1 MDREHQTTLL
11 QEHAGQAVMRLWE
24 AIWDVINADA
34 VQPFDDKSG
43 QAKSYNIDKGAVKSA
58 LDRREGR
65 IVQASDFR
73 QRINLLNK
81 AFKAGDKNQSSP
93 LNVKVTTTKSGRLRM
108 IWNVDT
114 QKSLARVVDGN
125 LDIITENYTESDS
138 YDAPLEPFKI
148 LVSHAHED
156 EESEKIK
163 DQFVKKLRFYFENC
177 PKPHHENKWEIIYDK
192 DDVKGTET
200 FPEFIRTHAS
210 TAKYAIFLT
219 SDKWRRS
226 EPCREE
232 LGYFWDGKER
242 RPGRISLFLEFSNEW
257 EEMGGIAN
265 WIKWKFKHRNLLS
278 FWNHKEPDRNNQL
291 IESIRA
297 ELLSPATSS
306 KSGPPESVTQQKRIE
321 KDRTFTPGD
330 DPDHTMTYR
339 VQQQKLLEENIK
351 VTGADAYTQDHGER
365 YSLQAMLWHW
375 LKGGKQ
381 NKKKDLPALGGR
393 LLVLLGDFGMG
404 KTTNLQYFTRS
415 LLDKRKK
422 DPSLPLPIYLDM
434 RRMVHLITE
443 AGSAS
448 PHLQDLI
455 AAGLKLDTPEQD
467 QSHIKDYMNY
477 IRTKPSVVIFD
488 GLDEIGN
495 QIGEPQA
502 RLLFQQL
509 LDIIPNDIW
518 IKDSRDSKPDY
529 STCPTRLMLSCRTH
543 FFRDTEAET
552 AALTGNYRHILS
564 DQSRASLWSRL
575 YLAPF
580 TLNQIK
586 SWLEK
591 NIGTEEGAMAFE
603 KMQEIHD
610 LLGMAERPILLR
622 LINEILPS
630 LATQHQ
636 QGGKIKTATIYELV
650 FRRVIERDQPV
661 KKLKM
666 SLAEKQHVLSGLAE
680 NLWRRKDKSLSV
692 DRLDDWFAEQGRMV
706 TAYKGD
712 IWVQE
717 REQLLTELY
726 NANLLVREGE
736 KHFRFAHSSF
746 YEYFLARSLWTSL
759 VEGRFDDKPLP
770 SISQETVTFFHE
782 LYLLC
787 EETQERIAIIRNLR
801 TILKSPTMPHDNRQ
815 FWANLILGG
824 EAIALT
830 DFDFSGLDLRKLHIN
845 NREIRECSFSNTT
858 LTGLKIEHVKF
869 DSCDFEG
876 SLMGS
881 GDYRNCIF
889 RNCTGTPAHIE
900 SSQFQSCIFDPANSF
915 DKIRFHRD
923 CAGLTLSSP
932 SAPGKLYFSTGHEVF
947 VNSAVFSPDGQYIL
961 TASADQTARLWE
973 KASGRHIMTYRGH
986 EDWVISAVFSPDG
999 QYILTASDD
1008 NTAQLWETASGK
1020 NIMTYHGHEGWVR
1033 SAVFSPD
1040 GEYILTASHDNTARL
1055 WERESGKEIM
1065 TYHGHEGWVRSAV
1078 FSPDGN
1084 HILTASDDNTARLWD
1099 RSSGKEIMIYHGH
1112 KSWVRSAVFSPDGKH
1127 ILTASRDHTARLWE
1141 RSSGKQIMTYRGHEE
1156 WVRSAVFSPDGN
1168 YILTASDDQT
1178 ARLWEKASGKH
1189 IMTYHG
1195 HKDDLNSAVFSPDG
1209 NHILTASN
1217 DRTARLW
1224 DRSSGKELITYRGHE
1239 DWVRSVAFSPDGQ
1252 YILTASDDNTAR
1264 LWETASG
1271 KNIIT
1276 YRGHERSVRSAVFSP
1291 DGQHILTA
1299 SFDGTARLWETAS
1312 GRHIMT
1318 YHGHKDDVNSAV
1330 FSPDGNHI
1338 LTASDDN
1345 TARLWETASGKN
1357 IMIYRG
1363 HGNSVKSAVFSP
1375 DAQHILTA
1383 SADKTARLWDRS
1395 SGKEI
1400 MIYRGHEDWVNSA
1413 VFSPDGEHILTLS
1426 FDETARLWEKAS
1438 GREIKSMSL
1447 EEGEEL
1453 MKLWGKQTPPTPR
1466 KESLDYQGGHFSLHD
1481 ADGSMLWQ
1489 SWHLDE
1495 GWVAVN
1501 EEGEILRASPE
1512 AWPYII
1518 HIVPDKKTGLLK
1530 AYPAQT
1536 HPDWDKLTRDNKD
1549 T

>member
-1 MDREHQTTLL
+1 MDREQQTKLL
-11 QEHAGQAVMRLWE
+11 KEHAGQAVMRLWE
-24 AIWDVINADA
+24 AIWDVINAHD
-34 VQPFDDKSG
+34 VKPVDDESG
-43 QAKSYNIDKGAVKSA
+43 QAKSYNIDKEAVKSA

-65 IVQASDFR
+65 IVQANDFR
-73 QRINLLNK
+73 QRVSLLNK
-81 AFKAGDKNQSSP
+81 AFKEGDKNQVSE

-114 QKSLARVVDGN
+114 QKSLSRVVDGN
-125 LDIITENYTESDS
+125 LDSDPKVYTKSS
-138 YDAPLEPFKI
+138 VYDPNLEPFKI
-148 LVSHAHED
+148 LISHAHED

-163 DQFVKKLRFYFENC
+163 DAFVKKLRFYFKNC
-177 PKPHHENKWEIIYDK
+177 PKPYHENKWEIIYDK

-219 SDKWRRS
+219 SDKWRNS
-226 EPCREE
+226 KPCTKE
-232 LGYFWDGKER
+232 LGYFWDGQER

-339 VQQQKLLEENIK
+339 VQQQKLSEENTK
-351 VTGADAYTQDHGER
+351 VTGADAYTTDQDER

-375 LKGGKQ
+375 LTGEKQ
-381 NKKKDLPALGGR
+381 KQDLPTLGGR

-415 LLDKRKK
+415 LLEERQKT
-422 DPSLPLPIYLDM
+422 PNLPLPIYLDM
-434 RRMVHLITE
+434 RRMVRLIAE
-443 AGSAS
+443 AGSVR

-455 AAGLKLDTPEQD
+455 AAGLKLDRPEQD

-518 IKDSRDSKPDY
+518 IQDSRASKPDY
-529 STCPTRLMLSCRTH
+529 SACPTRLMLSCRTH
-543 FFRDTEAET
+543 FFRDTEAEI
-552 AALTGNYRHILS
+552 AALTGNYRHLLS
-564 DQSRASLWSRL
+564 NKSGGSLWSRL
-575 YLAPF
+575 YVAPF

-591 NIGTEEGAMAFE
+591 NIGAEEGEMAFE
-603 KMQEIHD
+603 TMKDIHD
-610 LLGMAERPILLR
+610 LPGMAERPILLR
-622 LINEILPS
+622 LISDILPS
-630 LATQHQ
+630 LITHHQ
-636 QGGKIKTATIYELV
+636 QGGKINTATIYELV

-666 SLAEKQHVLSGLAE
+666 SLQEKQHVLSGLAE
-680 NLWRRKDKSLSV
+680 NLWRREDKSLSV
-692 DRLDDWFAEQGRMV
+692 DRLDDWFAEQGRMF

-736 KHFRFAHSSF
+736 KYFRFVHSSF

-782 LYLLC
+782 LYILC
-787 EETQERIAIIRNLR
+787 DEAQDRQAVLQNLQL
-801 TILKSPTMPHDNRQ
+801 ILKSPTMPHDNRQ

-824 EAIALT
+824 EEIALT

-915 DKIRFHRD
+915 DKIRFHYD

-932 SAPGKLYFSTGHEVF
+932 SVTGKLSCSTGHEDALNSAVF
-947 VNSAVFSPDGQYIL
+947 SPDGQYILTASDDSTVRLWEQASGKPIMTYRGHERSVNSAVFSPDGQYIL
-961 TASADQTARLWE
+961 TASDDQTARLWE
-973 KASGRHIMTYRGH
+973 R
-986 EDWVISAVFSPDG
+986 
-999 QYILTASDD
+999 
-1008 NTAQLWETASGK
+1008 ASGK
-1020 NIMTYHGHEGWVR
+1020 
-1033 SAVFSPD
+1033 
-1040 GEYILTASHDNTARL
+1040 
-1055 WERESGKEIM
+1055 
-1065 TYHGHEGWVRSAV
+1065 
-1078 FSPDGN
+1078 
-1084 HILTASDDNTARLWD
+1084 HIIT
-1099 RSSGKEIMIYHGH
+1099 YHGH

-1127 ILTASRDHTARLWE
+1127 ILTAS
-1141 RSSGKQIMTYRGHEE
+1141 
-1156 WVRSAVFSPDGN
+1156 
-1168 YILTASDDQT
+1168 DDKT
-1178 ARLWEKASGKH
+1178 ARLWEKASGNN
-1189 IMTYHG
+1189 IMTYRR
-1195 HKDDLNSAVFSPDG
+1195 HKGRVNSAVFSPDG
-1209 NHILTASN
+1209 EYILTASF
-1217 DRTARLW
+1217 DDTARLW
-1224 DRSSGKELITYRGHE
+1224 DRSSGKEIMVYRGHK
-1239 DWVRSVAFSPDGQ
+1239 DDVNSAVFSPDGQ
-1252 YILTASDDNTAR
+1252 YILTASDDHTAQ
-1264 LWETASG
+1264 LWEKASG

-1276 YRGHERSVRSAVFSP
+1276 YRGHERYVS
-1291 DGQHILTA
+1291 
-1299 SFDGTARLWETAS
+1299 
-1312 GRHIMT
+1312 
-1318 YHGHKDDVNSAV
+1318 SAV

-1338 LTASDDN
+1338 LTASDDQ
-1345 TARLWETASGKN
+1345 TARLWETASGKF
-1357 IMIYRG
+1357 IMYCGHERSVRSVAFSPDEEHILTASYDNTARLWAKASGKNTLTYRG
-1363 HGNSVKSAVFSP
+1363 HIGRVNEAVFSP
-1375 DAQHILTA
+1375 DGDHILIV
-1383 SADKTARLWDRS
+1383 SDDKTARLWER
-1395 SGKEI
+1395 
-1400 MIYRGHEDWVNSA
+1400 
-1413 VFSPDGEHILTLS
+1413 
-1426 FDETARLWEKAS
+1426 AS
-1438 GREIKSMSL
+1438 GRQVKSMSHR
-1447 EEGEEL
+1447 ESEEL
-1453 MKLWGKQTPPTPR
+1453 RRLWATQEPSPPR
-1466 KESLDYQGGHFSLHD
+1466 KEKLEWQGGQFSLHD
-1481 ADGSMLWQ
+1481 ADGNMLWQ

-1495 GWVAVN
+1495 GWMVAN
-1501 EEGEILRASPE
+1501 KEGEILRASPE
-1512 AWPYII
+1512 AWPYIS
-1518 HIVPDKKTGLLK
+1518 HIAHDEKTGLPR

-1536 HPDWDKLTRDNKD
+1536 HPYWNKLTRDNKD

>member
-1 MDREHQTTLL
+1 MDREQQTKLL
-11 QEHAGQAVMRLWE
+11 KEHAGQAVMRLWE
-24 AIWDVINADA
+24 AIWDVIDADA

-43 QAKSYNIDKGAVKSA
+43 QAKSYNIDKEAVKSA

-65 IVQASDFR
+65 IVQANDFR
-73 QRINLLNK
+73 QRVNLLNK
-81 AFKAGDKNQSSP
+81 AFEAGDKNQGSA

-148 LVSHAHED
+148 LISHAHED

-200 FPEFIRTHAS
+200 FPEFIQTHAS

-219 SDKWRRS
+219 SDKWHNS
-226 EPCREE
+226 KPCQEE
-232 LGYFWDGKER
+232 LDYFWDGEAR

-257 EEMGGIAN
+257 QEMGGIAN
-265 WIKWKFKHRNLLS
+265 WIKWKFEHENLLS
-278 FWNHKEPDRNNQL
+278 FWEQGTQDNKNRFIQ
-291 IESIRA
+291 SIRDQF
-297 ELLSPATSS
+297 LSSAASS
-306 KSGPPESVTQQKRIE
+306 KSGPPESVMQQKRIVE
-321 KDRTFTPGD
+321 ERKFTPGD
-330 DPDHTMTYR
+330 DPDYTITYR
-339 VQQQKLLEENIK
+339 AQKQKLPEND
-351 VTGADAYTQDHGER
+351 TEFENADAYTQDQGER
-365 YSLQAMLWHW
+365 YSLQAMFWYW
-375 LKGGKQ
+375 LTGEKQ
-381 NKKKDLPALGGR
+381 KQDLPTLGGR

-434 RRMVHLITE
+434 RRMVRLIAE
-443 AGSAS
+443 AGSAP

-455 AAGLKLDTPEQD
+455 AAGLKLDRPEQD

-518 IKDSRDSKPDY
+518 IKDSRASKPDY
-529 STCPTRLMLSCRTH
+529 RACPTRLMLSCRTH

-552 AALTGNYRHILS
+552 AALTGNYRHLLS

-586 SWLEK
+586 SWLKK
-591 NIGTEEGAMAFE
+591 NIGPKEGAMAFE
-603 KMQEIHD
+603 TMKEIHD
-610 LLGMAERPILLR
+610 LPGMAKRPILLR
-622 LINEILPS
+622 LISDILPS

-636 QGGKIKTATIYELV
+636 QGGKINTATIYELV

-680 NLWRRKDKSLSV
+680 NLWRRESKSLSV
-692 DRLDDWFAEQGRMV
+692 DRLDDWFTEQGRMF

-736 KHFRFAHSSF
+736 KYFRFAHSSF
-746 YEYFLARSLWTSL
+746 YEYFLARSLWTGLLRSQ
-759 VEGRFDDKPLP
+759 FDEKPLP
-770 SISQETVTFFHE
+770 SISKETVTFFHE
-782 LYLLC
+782 LYILC
-787 EETQERIAIIRNLR
+787 DEAQDRQAVLQNLQL
-801 TILKSPTMPHDNRQ
+801 ILKSPTMPRDNRQ

-824 EAIALT
+824 EEIALT
-830 DFDFSGLDLRKLHIN
+830 DFDFSGLDLRKLRAD
-845 NREIRECSFSNTT
+845 NREISDCRFSNAT
-858 LTGLKIEHVKF
+858 LTGLKLQHVKF

-932 SAPGKLYFSTGHEVF
+932 SAPGKLYCSIGHEHAL
-947 VNSAVFSPDGQYIL
+947 NSAVFSPDGQYIL

-973 KASGRHIMTYRGH
+973 QASGKEIMTYRGH
-986 EDWVISAVFSPDG
+986 ERSV
-999 QYILTASDD
+999 
-1008 NTAQLWETASGK
+1008 N
-1020 NIMTYHGHEGWVR
+1020 

-1040 GEYILTASHDNTARL
+1040 GEYILTASHDQ
-1055 WERESGKEIM
+1055 
-1065 TYHGHEGWVRSAV
+1065 
-1078 FSPDGN
+1078 
-1084 HILTASDDNTARLWD
+1084 
-1099 RSSGKEIMIYHGH
+1099 
-1112 KSWVRSAVFSPDGKH
+1112 
-1127 ILTASRDHTARLWE
+1127 TARLWE
-1141 RSSGKQIMTYRGHEE
+1141 RSSGKQIMTYRGHEF
-1156 WVRSAVFSPDGN
+1156 WVRSAVFSPDGE
-1168 YILTASDDQT
+1168 YILTASDDRT
-1178 ARLWEKASGKH
+1178 ARLWERESGKN

-1209 NHILTASN
+1209 
-1217 DRTARLW
+1217 
-1224 DRSSGKELITYRGHE
+1224 
-1239 DWVRSVAFSPDGQ
+1239 Q
-1252 YILTASDDNTAR
+1252 YILTASADQTAR

-1271 KNIIT
+1271 KNIMT
-1276 YRGHERSVRSAVFSP
+1276 YHGHKDLVRSAVFSP
-1291 DGQHILTA
+1291 DGKHILTA
-1299 SFDGTARLWETAS
+1299 SDDQTARLWEKASGKQIMTYLGHEGSLFSAVFSRDGEYILTASDDRTARLWETAS
-1312 GRHIMT
+1312 GKQIITYRGHERYVSSAVFSPDGDTILTLSFDETARLWDRSSGKEIMV
-1318 YHGHKDDVNSAV
+1318 YRGHKDDVNSAV

-1357 IMIYRG
+1357 II
-1363 HGNSVKSAVFSP
+1363 
-1375 DAQHILTA
+1375 T
-1383 SADKTARLWDRS
+1383 
-1395 SGKEI
+1395 
-1400 MIYRGHEDWVNSA
+1400 YRGHEDWVNSA
-1413 VFSPDGEHILTLS
+1413 VFSPDGEHILTS
-1426 FDETARLWEKAS
+1426 SDDQTARLWDRSS
-1438 GREIKSMSL
+1438 GKEIESMPR

-1453 MKLWGKQTPPTPR
+1453 MELWATQKSLPPRNEKLQR
-1466 KESLDYQGGHFSLHD
+1466 KGGHFSLHEE
-1481 ADGSMLWQ
+1481 DGKMLWR

-1495 GWVAVN
+1495 GWMVAN
-1501 EEGEILRASPE
+1501 KEGEILRASPE
-1512 AWPYII
+1512 AWPYIS
-1518 HIVPDKKTGLLK
+1518 HIVPDKKTGLPR
-1530 AYPAQT
+1530 AYAAQT
-1536 HPDWDKLTRDNKD
+1536 HPDWNKLTRDSKD
-1549 T
+1549 A

>member
-34 VQPFDDKSG
+34 VQPVDDETRAEQS
-43 QAKSYNIDKGAVKSA
+43 KSYNLDKAAVKSA
-58 LDRREGR
+58 LDKREGR

-73 QRINLLNK
+73 QRVNLLNK

-93 LNVKVTTTKSGRLRM
+93 LNIKVSTTKSGRLWM
-108 IWNVDT
+108 TWNVDT
-114 QKSLARVVDGN
+114 QKSLSRVVDGN
-125 LDIITENYTESDS
+125 LDIIPENYTESDS

-148 LVSHAHED
+148 LISHAHED

-163 DQFVKKLRFYFENC
+163 DAFVKKLRFYFKNC
-177 PKPHHENKWEIIYDK
+177 PKPYHENKWEIIYDK

-306 KSGPPESVTQQKRIE
+306 KSGPPESVTRQKRIVE
-321 KDRTFTPGD
+321 ERKFTPGD
-330 DPDHTMTYR
+330 DPDYTITYR
-339 VQQQKLLEENIK
+339 AQKQKLPEND
-351 VTGADAYTQDHGER
+351 TEFENADAYTQDQGER
-365 YSLQAMLWHW
+365 YSLQAMFWYW
-375 LKGGKQ
+375 LTGEKQ
-381 NKKKDLPALGGR
+381 KQDLPTLGGR

-455 AAGLKLDTPEQD
+455 AAGLKLDTPAQN

-518 IKDSRDSKPDY
+518 IKDSKASMPDY
-529 STCPTRLMLSCRTH
+529 SACPTRLMLSCRTH

-552 AALTGNYRHILS
+552 AALTGNYRHLLS
-564 DQSRASLWSRL
+564 NKSGGSLWSRL
-575 YLAPF
+575 YVAPF

-591 NIGTEEGAMAFE
+591 NIGAEEGEMAFE
-603 KMQEIHD
+603 TMKEIHD
-610 LLGMAERPILLR
+610 LPGMAERPILLR
-622 LINEILPS
+622 LISDILPS
-630 LATQHQ
+630 LITHHQ
-636 QGGKIKTATIYELV
+636 QGGKINTATIYELV

-666 SLAEKQHVLSGLAE
+666 SLAEKQYVLSGLAE

-692 DRLDDWFAEQGRMV
+692 DRLDQWFTEKGRMV

-932 SAPGKLYFSTGHEVF
+932 SAPGKLSCSIGHEDAL
-947 VNSAVFSPDGQYIL
+947 NSAVFSPDGQYIL

-973 KASGRHIMTYRGH
+973 RESGKEIITYRGH
-986 EDWVISAVFSPDG
+986 ERSV
-999 QYILTASDD
+999 
-1008 NTAQLWETASGK
+1008 N
-1020 NIMTYHGHEGWVR
+1020 

-1040 GEYILTASHDNTARL
+1040 GEYILTASADQTARL
-1055 WERESGKEIM
+1055 WERESGKEII
-1065 TYHGHEGWVRSAV
+1065 TYRGHERSVNSAVFSPDGEYILTASADQTARLWERESGKEIITYRGHKDDLNSAV

-1112 KSWVRSAVFSPDGKH
+1112 KSWVRSAVFSRDG
-1127 ILTASRDHTARLWE
+1127 E
-1141 RSSGKQIMTYRGHEE
+1141 
-1156 WVRSAVFSPDGN
+1156 
-1168 YILTASDDQT
+1168 YILTASHD
-1178 ARLWEKASGKH
+1178 S
-1189 IMTYHG
+1189 
-1195 HKDDLNSAVFSPDG
+1195 
-1209 NHILTASN
+1209 
-1217 DRTARLW
+1217 
-1224 DRSSGKELITYRGHE
+1224 
-1239 DWVRSVAFSPDGQ
+1239 
-1252 YILTASDDNTAR
+1252 TAR

-1271 KNIIT
+1271 K
-1276 YRGHERSVRSAVFSP
+1276 E
-1291 DGQHILTA
+1291 
-1299 SFDGTARLWETAS
+1299 
-1312 GRHIMT
+1312 IMT
-1318 YHGHKDDVNSAV
+1318 YHGHEDWVRSAV

-1345 TARLWETASGKN
+1345 TARLWDRSSGKEIMIYRGHKSWVRSAVFSRDGEHILTASDDKTARLWETASGKN

-1363 HGNSVKSAVFSP
+1363 HKSWVSSAVFSP
-1375 DAQHILTA
+1375 DGEYILTA
-1383 SADKTARLWDRS
+1383 SNDRTARLWDRS

-1400 MIYRGHEDWVNSA
+1400 MIYRGHEEWVNSA
-1413 VFSPDGEHILTLS
+1413 VFSPDGEHILTASDDKTARLWEKASGKQIMTYRGHEEWVNSAVFSPDGQYILTASADQTARLWEKASGRHIMTYRGHEHWVRSAVFSPDGDTILTLS

-1453 MKLWGKQTPPTPR
+1453 MELWATQKSLPPRNEKLQR
-1466 KESLDYQGGHFSLHD
+1466 KGGHFSLHEE
-1481 ADGSMLWQ
+1481 DGKMLWR

-1495 GWVAVN
+1495 GWMVAN
-1501 EEGEILRASPE
+1501 KEGEILRASPE
-1512 AWPYII
+1512 AWPYIS
-1518 HIVPDKKTGLLK
+1518 HIAHDEKTGLPR
-1530 AYPAQT
+1530 AYAAQT
-1536 HPDWDKLTRDNKD
+1536 HPDWNKLTRDNKD

>member
-1 MDREHQTTLL
+1 MDREQQTKLL
-11 QEHAGQAVMRLWE
+11 KEHAGQAVMRLWA
-24 AIWDVINADA
+24 AIWDVIDAHA
-34 VQPFDDKSG
+34 VQPVDDESG
-43 QAKSYNIDKGAVKSA
+43 QAKSYNIDKAAVKSA

-65 IVQASDFR
+65 IVQANDFR
-73 QRINLLNK
+73 QRVNLLNK
-81 AFKAGDKNQSSP
+81 AFEAGDKNQGSA
-93 LNVKVTTTKSGRLRM
+93 LNVKVTTTKSGRLWM
-108 IWNVDT
+108 TWNVDT
-114 QKSLARVVDGN
+114 QKSLSRVVDGN
-125 LDIITENYTESDS
+125 LDIIPENYTESDS

-148 LVSHAHED
+148 LISHAHED

-200 FPEFIRTHAS
+200 FPEFIQTHAS

-219 SDKWRRS
+219 SDKWHNS
-226 EPCREE
+226 KPCQEE
-232 LGYFWDGKER
+232 LDYFWDGEAR

-257 EEMGGIAN
+257 QEMGGIAN
-265 WIKWKFKHRNLLS
+265 WIKWKFEHENLLS
-278 FWNHKEPDRNNQL
+278 FWEQGTQDNKNRFIQ
-291 IESIRA
+291 SIRDQF
-297 ELLSPATSS
+297 LSSAASS
-306 KSGPPESVTQQKRIE
+306 KSGPPESVMQQKRIVE
-321 KDRTFTPGD
+321 ERKFTPGD
-330 DPDHTMTYR
+330 DPDYTITYR
-339 VQQQKLLEENIK
+339 AQKQKLPEND
-351 VTGADAYTQDHGER
+351 TEFENADAYTQDQGER
-365 YSLQAMLWHW
+365 YSLQAMFWYW
-375 LKGGKQ
+375 LTGEKQ
-381 NKKKDLPALGGR
+381 KQDLPTLGGR

-434 RRMVHLITE
+434 RRMVRLIAE
-443 AGSAS
+443 AGSAP

-455 AAGLKLDTPEQD
+455 AAGLKLDRPEQD

-518 IKDSRDSKPDY
+518 IKDSKASMPDY
-529 STCPTRLMLSCRTH
+529 SVCPTRLMLSCRTH

-552 AALTGNYRHILS
+552 AALTGNYRHLLS

-586 SWLEK
+586 SWLKK
-591 NIGTEEGAMAFE
+591 NIGPKEGAMAFE
-603 KMQEIHD
+603 TMKEIHD
-610 LLGMAERPILLR
+610 LPGMAKRPILLR
-622 LINEILPS
+622 LISDILPS

-636 QGGKIKTATIYELV
+636 QGGKINTATIYELV

-666 SLAEKQHVLSGLAE
+666 SLAEKQYVLSGLAE
-680 NLWRRKDKSLSV
+680 NLWRRESKSLSV
-692 DRLDDWFAEQGRMV
+692 DRLDDWFTEQGRMF

-746 YEYFLARSLWTSL
+746 YEYFLARSLWTGLLRSQ
-759 VEGRFDDKPLP
+759 FDDKPLP
-770 SISQETVTFFHE
+770 SISKETVAFFHE
-782 LYLLC
+782 LYILC
-787 EETQERIAIIRNLR
+787 DEAQDRQAVLQNLR
-801 TILKSPTMPHDNRQ
+801 LILKNPTMPQDNRQ

-824 EAIALT
+824 EAITLT
-830 DFDFSGLDLRKLHIN
+830 DFDFSGLDLRKLHAD
-845 NREIRECSFSNTT
+845 NREISDCRFSNAT
-858 LTGLKIEHVKF
+858 LTGLKLQHVKF

-932 SAPGKLYFSTGHEVF
+932 SAPGKLSCSIGHEDAL
-947 VNSAVFSPDGQYIL
+947 NSAVFSPDGQYIL

-973 KASGRHIMTYRGH
+973 QASGKEIMTYRGH
-986 EDWVISAVFSPDG
+986 ERSV
-999 QYILTASDD
+999 
-1008 NTAQLWETASGK
+1008 N
-1020 NIMTYHGHEGWVR
+1020 

-1040 GEYILTASHDNTARL
+1040 GEYILTASHDQTARLWERSSGKQIMTYRGHEFWVTSAVFSPDGEYILTASDDRTARL
-1055 WERESGKEIM
+1055 WERESGKNIM
-1065 TYHGHEGWVRSAV
+1065 TYHGHKDDLNSAV
-1078 FSPDGN
+1078 FSPDGQY
-1084 HILTASDDNTARLWD
+1084 ILTASADQTARLWETA
-1099 RSSGKEIMIYHGH
+1099 SGKNIMTYHGH
-1112 KSWVRSAVFSPDGKH
+1112 KDLVRSAVFSPDGKH

-1141 RSSGKQIMTYRGHEE
+1141 KASGKQIMTYLGHEGSLF
-1156 WVRSAVFSPDGN
+1156 SAVFSRDGEH
-1168 YILTASDDQT
+1168 ILTASDDQT
-1178 ARLWEKASGKH
+1178 ARLWETASGKN

-1195 HKDDLNSAVFSPDG
+1195 HKDLVRSAVFSPDG
-1209 NHILTASN
+1209 KHILTASR
-1217 DRTARLW
+1217 DHTARLW
-1224 DRSSGKELITYRGHE
+1224 DRSSGKE
-1239 DWVRSVAFSPDGQ
+1239 
-1252 YILTASDDNTAR
+1252 
-1264 LWETASG
+1264 
-1271 KNIIT
+1271 
-1276 YRGHERSVRSAVFSP
+1276 
-1291 DGQHILTA
+1291 
-1299 SFDGTARLWETAS
+1299 
-1312 GRHIMT
+1312 
-1318 YHGHKDDVNSAV
+1318 
-1330 FSPDGNHI
+1330 
-1338 LTASDDN
+1338 
-1345 TARLWETASGKN
+1345 

-1363 HGNSVKSAVFSP
+1363 HEDDVNSAAFSE
-1375 DAQHILTA
+1375 DGKYILTA

-1400 MIYRGHEDWVNSA
+1400 MIYRGHEEWVNSA
-1413 VFSPDGEHILTLS
+1413 VFSPDGEHILTAS
-1426 FDETARLWEKAS
+1426 DDNTARLWDRSSGKEIMVYRGHKSCVRSVVFSPDGQYILTAS
-1438 GREIKSMSL
+1438 FDGTARLWDRSSGKEIKSMSR
-1447 EEGEEL
+1447 EEGIEL
-1453 MKLWGKQTPPTPR
+1453 RRLWETQKCSSPP
-1466 KESLDYQGGHFSLHD
+1466 KERLKHQGGQFSLHD
-1481 ADGSMLWQ
+1481 NDGNMIWQ
-1489 SWHLDE
+1489 SWHLPE
-1495 GWVAVN
+1495 GWMVAN
-1501 EEGEILRASPE
+1501 KEDEILHTSPE
-1512 AWPYII
+1512 AWPYIS
-1518 HIVPDKKTGLLK
+1518 HIVPDKKTGLPR

-1536 HPDWDKLTRDNKD
+1536 HPYWDKLTRDNKD
-1549 T
+1549 V

>member
-1 MDREHQTTLL
+1 MDREQQTKLL
-11 QEHAGQAVMRLWE
+11 KEHAGQTVMRLWE

-34 VQPFDDKSG
+34 VQPVDDESG
-43 QAKSYNIDKGAVKSA
+43 QAKSYNIDKEAVKSA

-65 IVQASDFR
+65 IVQANDFR
-73 QRINLLNK
+73 QRISLLNK

-93 LNVKVTTTKSGRLRM
+93 LNVKVSTTKSGRLWM
-108 IWNVDT
+108 TWTVDT
-114 QKSLARVVDGN
+114 QKSLSRVVDGN
-125 LDIITENYTESDS
+125 LDIIPENYTESDS

-148 LVSHAHED
+148 LISHAHED
-156 EESEKIK
+156 EESEEIK
-163 DQFVKKLRFYFENC
+163 DEFVKKLRFYFENC
-177 PKPHHENKWEIIYDK
+177 PKPDDKNKWEIIYDK

-219 SDKWRRS
+219 SDKWRRPG
-226 EPCREE
+226 PCQDE
-232 LGYFWDGKER
+232 LAYFWDGKAR
-242 RPGRISLFLEFSNEW
+242 RPGRTSLFLEFSNEW
-257 EEMGGIAN
+257 QEMGGIVN
-265 WIKWKFKHRNLLS
+265 WIEWWPKHNLKLKQEHQNLLS
-278 FWNHKEPDRNNQL
+278 FWEEETQGNKNQL

-297 ELLSPATSS
+297 ELLSPAASS
-306 KSGPPESVTQQKRIE
+306 DSGSPESVTQQKHIE
-321 KDRTFTPGD
+321 KDSTFTPGD
-330 DPDHTMTYR
+330 DSNPTLIDR
-339 VQQQKLLEENIK
+339 VYQQELSEKNIK
-351 VTGADAYTQDHGER
+351 VTRADAYTQDQGER

-415 LLDKRKK
+415 LLDKRKNN
-422 DPSLPLPIYLDM
+422 PNLPLPIYLDM
-434 RRMVHLITE
+434 RRMVRLISE
-443 AGSAS
+443 AGSAR

-455 AAGLKLDTPEQD
+455 AAGLKLDTPAQD
-467 QSHIKDYMNY
+467 QSHIKDYMKY

-518 IKDSRDSKPDY
+518 IKDSKDSKPDY
-529 STCPTRLMLSCRTH
+529 RACPTRLMLSCRTH

-552 AALTGNYRHILS
+552 AALTGNYRHLLS

-580 TLNQIK
+580 TLEQIK

-591 NIGTEEGAMAFE
+591 NIGPEEGVTAFE
-603 KMQEIHD
+603 TMKDIHD
-610 LLGMAERPILLR
+610 LPGMAERPVMLR
-622 LINEILPS
+622 LIADILPD
-630 LATQHQ
+630 LANHSQ
-636 QGGKIKTATIYELV
+636 QGGRINTATIYALV

-680 NLWRRKDKSLSV
+680 NLWRRESKSLSV
-692 DRLDDWFAEQGRMV
+692 DRLDDWFTEQGRMF

-736 KHFRFAHSSF
+736 KYFRFAHSSF

-782 LYLLC
+782 LYILC
-787 EETQERIAIIRNLR
+787 DEAQDRQAVLHNLQP
-801 TILKSPTMPHDNRQ
+801 ILKSPTIPRDNRQ

-824 EAIALT
+824 EAIALS
-830 DFDFSGLDLRKLHIN
+830 DFDFSDLDLRKLVADHQEFKN
-845 NREIRECSFSNTT
+845 CRLSHCNLTHLELNYTT
-858 LTGLKIEHVKF
+858 FE
-869 DSCDFEG
+869 SCDFEG

-881 GDYRNCIF
+881 GKYHHCVFRNCI
-889 RNCTGTPAHIE
+889 GTPAHIE

-932 SAPGKLYFSTGHEVF
+932 SAPGKLYFSTGHEVS

-973 KASGRHIMTYRGH
+973 KASGK
-986 EDWVISAVFSPDG
+986 
-999 QYILTASDD
+999 Q
-1008 NTAQLWETASGK
+1008 
-1020 NIMTYHGHEGWVR
+1020 IMTYHGHEGPVNSAVFSRDGEHILTASWDNTARLWERSSGKQIMTYRGHEFWVT

-1055 WERESGKEIM
+1055 WERESGKNIM
-1065 TYHGHEGWVRSAV
+1065 TYHGHKDDVNSAV
-1078 FSPDGN
+1078 FSPDGE
-1084 HILTASDDNTARLWD
+1084 HILTASDDQTARLWETA
-1099 RSSGKEIMIYHGH
+1099 SGKNIMTYHGH
-1112 KSWVRSAVFSPDGKH
+1112 KDDVNSAVFSPDGKH
-1127 ILTASRDHTARLWE
+1127 ILTASRDHTARLWD
-1141 RSSGKQIMTYRGHEE
+1141 RSSGKEIMIYRGHEE
-1156 WVRSAVFSPDGN
+1156 WVRSAVFSRDGEH
-1168 YILTASDDQT
+1168 ILTASDDQT
-1178 ARLWEKASGKH
+1178 ARLWE
-1189 IMTYHG
+1189 
-1195 HKDDLNSAVFSPDG
+1195 
-1209 NHILTASN
+1209 
-1217 DRTARLW
+1217 
-1224 DRSSGKELITYRGHE
+1224 
-1239 DWVRSVAFSPDGQ
+1239 
-1252 YILTASDDNTAR
+1252 
-1264 LWETASG
+1264 TASG
-1271 KNIIT
+1271 KN
-1276 YRGHERSVRSAVFSP
+1276 
-1291 DGQHILTA
+1291 
-1299 SFDGTARLWETAS
+1299 
-1312 GRHIMT
+1312 IMT

-1330 FSPDGNHI
+1330 FSPDGEYI
-1338 LTASDDN
+1338 LTASND
-1345 TARLWETASGKN
+1345 
-1357 IMIYRG
+1357 
-1363 HGNSVKSAVFSP
+1363 H
-1375 DAQHILTA
+1375 
-1383 SADKTARLWDRS
+1383 TARLWDRS

-1400 MIYRGHEDWVNSA
+1400 MIYRGHEYWVNSA
-1413 VFSPDGEHILTLS
+1413 VFSPDGEHILTS
-1426 FDETARLWEKAS
+1426 SDDQTARLWDRSSGKEIMIYRGHKSWVRSAVFSPDGEHILTAS
-1438 GREIKSMSL
+1438 DDQTARLWDRSSGKEIESMPR
-1447 EEGEEL
+1447 EEGQEMIEL
-1453 MKLWGKQTPPTPR
+1453 WATQKSSPPR
-1466 KESLDYQGGHFSLHD
+1466 KEKLQRQGGQFSLHG
-1481 ADGSMLWQ
+1481 ADGKMLWQ
-1489 SWHLDE
+1489 SWHLPE
-1495 GWVAVN
+1495 GWVVAN
-1501 EEGEILRASPE
+1501 QEGEVLRASPE
-1512 AWPYII
+1512 AWPSIS
-1518 HIVPDKKTGLLK
+1518 HIVPDEKTGLPK
-1530 AYPAQT
+1530 AYSAQT